1 MGVAPQHLD
10 RRSFV
15 KLGAVAGGGLALGLP
30 LPLLERAP
38 ADVANLQPSPFVR
51 VGADGIVTIW
61 VAKAEMGQ
69 GVRTALPMIVADE
82 LDADWGSVEIV
93 QAEAHADRFGRQMTV
108 GSSSVRGG
116 SWTSLRQAGATAR
129 AMLVSAAAAR
139 LGVSEASLRTENGTV
154 LHDASGRVLSYGELA
169 TEAAAL
175 PVPDGV
181 ALKDP
186 SAFRIIGTSPPIV
199 DVPDIVTGRAGFGID
214 ARTPGMRFATV
225 VHCPVFGGSLGSFDD
240 TRARDVSGVTDVVR
254 ISTGVA
260 VVATN
265 TWAAFK
271 GAEALDVKW
280 ETGDFSMGSPE
291 IFEHFRDLAASSD
304 AAVARDDGDARGALA
319 GAARRIDAVYEVPFL
334 AHATMEPMNCTAD
347 VREDRCEVWAPTQ
360 SPQGVLGAAARFTG
374 LPEDRI
380 TVHVTRMGCG
390 WGRRSQT
397 DFVQDA
403 LETSKAVGAPVQV
416 VWTREEDMRQDLY
429 RPASRVE
436 FEGGVDA
443 DGRAVAIRARIVT
456 PPFGGG
462 PTGADRNSVDGLVN
476 GAYDIPNFFADYVR
490 PRLPVPV
497 GYWRSVGPSQN
508 TFILESFVDELAH
521 AAGRD
526 PVEFRRAMLGSDPR
540 LRRVLDLAAER
551 ASWNTPA
558 PAGRARGVAL
568 VNDKG
573 GRVAQVAEVSLE
585 DGQVRVHRV
594 TLVADCGQVI
604 HPGIVDQQMVGGVV
618 AGLTAALYGEIT
630 LSGGRVEQG
639 NFNDYPMLRMRA
651 MPDVDVHIVE
661 SREEPGG
668 VGEPG
673 VPPIAPAVANALFVL
688 TGVRIRRLPI
698 RPEALATDDA

>member
-1 MGVAPQHLD
+1 MDVAHQLD
-10 RRSFV
+10 RRGFV

-30 LPLLERAP
+30 LPLLERTP
-38 ADVANLQPSPFVR
+38 QDIANLQPSPFVR
-51 VGADGIVTIW
+51 IGADGVVTIW

-93 QAEAHADRFGRQMTV
+93 QAQGHSNRYGRQMTV

-116 SWTSLRQAGATAR
+116 SWTALRAAGATAR
-129 AMLVSAAAAR
+129 AMLISAAAAR
-139 LGVSEASLRTENGTV
+139 LGVGGASLRTENGHV
-154 LHDASGRVLSYGELA
+154 VHDASGRSLSYGDLA

-175 PVPDGV
+175 PVPDDV
-181 ALKDP
+181 PLKDP
-186 SAFRIIGTSPPIV
+186 SSFRIIGTSLPLV
-199 DVPDIVTGRAGFGID
+199 DVPDLVTGRAGFGID
-214 ARTPGMRFATV
+214 ARAPGMRFATV
-225 VHCPVFGGSLGSFDD
+225 LHCPVFGGALGSFDD
-240 TRARDVSGVTDVVR
+240 VRAREVPGVTDVVR
-254 ISTGVA
+254 ISTGIA

-271 GAEALDVKW
+271 GAEVLDVTW
-280 ETGDFSMGSPE
+280 DTGAFSMGSEE
-291 IFEHFRDLAASSD
+291 IFEHFRDLAASGE
-304 AAVARDDGDARGALA
+304 AAVARDDGDARGALD
-319 GAARRIDAVYEVPFL
+319 GAAHRIDAVYEVPFL

-347 VREDRCEVWAPTQ
+347 VRDDRCEVWAPTQ
-360 SPQGVLGAAARFTG
+360 SPQGVLGAAAAFTG
-374 LPEDRI
+374 LPEERI

-436 FEGGVDA
+436 FEGGIDR
-443 DGRAVAIRARIVT
+443 DGRAVAVRARIVT

-476 GAYDIPNFFADYVR
+476 AEYDIPNFFADYVR

-526 PVEFRRAMLGSDPR
+526 PVDFRRAMLDPDPR
-540 LRRVLDLAAER
+540 LRHVLDVAAER
-551 ASWNTPA
+551 SGWATPA
-558 PAGRARGVAL
+558 PEGRARGVAL

-585 DGQVRVHRV
+585 SGQVRVHRV
-594 TLVADCGQVI
+594 TLVADCGQII
-604 HPGIVDQQMVGGVV
+604 HPGIVEQQMVGGVV

-630 LSGGRVEQG
+630 LADGRVEQG

-651 MPDVDVHIVE
+651 MPEVDVHVVE

-673 VPPIAPAVANALFVL
+673 VPPIAPAVANALYAL

-698 RPEALATDDA
+698 RAADLTVAEA

>member
-1 MGVAPQHLD
+1 
-10 RRSFV
+10 
-15 KLGAVAGGGLALGLP
+15 
-30 LPLLERAP
+30 
-38 ADVANLQPSPFVR
+38 
-51 VGADGIVTIW
+51 
-61 VAKAEMGQ
+61 
-69 GVRTALPMIVADE
+69 
-82 LDADWGSVEIV
+82 
-93 QAEAHADRFGRQMTV
+93 
-108 GSSSVRGG
+108 
-116 SWTSLRQAGATAR
+116 
-129 AMLVSAAAAR
+129 
-139 LGVSEASLRTENGTV
+139 
-154 LHDASGRVLSYGELA
+154 
-169 TEAAAL
+169 
-175 PVPDGV
+175 
-181 ALKDP
+181 
-186 SAFRIIGTSPPIV
+186 
-199 DVPDIVTGRAGFGID
+199 
-214 ARTPGMRFATV
+214 
-225 VHCPVFGGSLGSFDD
+225 
-240 TRARDVSGVTDVVR
+240 
-254 ISTGVA
+254 
-260 VVATN
+260 
-265 TWAAFK
+265 
-271 GAEALDVKW
+271 
-280 ETGDFSMGSPE
+280 
-291 IFEHFRDLAASSD
+291 
-304 AAVARDDGDARGALA
+304 
-319 GAARRIDAVYEVPFL
+319 
-334 AHATMEPMNCTAD
+334 
-347 VREDRCEVWAPTQ
+347 
-360 SPQGVLGAAARFTG
+360 
-374 LPEDRI
+374 
-380 TVHVTRMGCG
+380 
-390 WGRRSQT
+390 
-397 DFVQDA
+397 
-403 LETSKAVGAPVQV
+403 
-416 VWTREEDMRQDLY
+416 MRQDLY

-526 PVEFRRAMLGSDPR
+526 PIEFRRGMLGSDPR

-551 ASWNTPA
+551 SGWTTPA

-688 TGVRIRRLPI
+688 TGVRVRRLPI
-698 RPEALATDDA
+698 RPEMLATDDA